1 MVGNS
6 LPACQETVYPWPVG
20 PWGMVEKRP
29 EPRQTL
35 ARSLRFLMTK
45 TGMSEA
51 DVSKASG
58 VSKKSIN
65 NMLNARHAPNLDHVD
80 EVARVFGLNLW
91 HMIMN
96 GLPDELVASRKLDE
110 LISHYGQ
117 ADEHGRESID
127 RVAEI
132 ASEYRSK
139 KQ

>member
-1 MVGNS
+1 
-6 LPACQETVYPWPVG
+6 
-20 PWGMVEKRP
+20 MVEKRP